1 MSADKYDDMTGPMLA
16 EELSRRELPVSGR
29 VDELRDRLR
38 EDDEKRAQASGGG
51 PDDGSESEETE
62 AGEVEVPEQREPIEQ
77 ELVRVRL
84 DEDQARALTRA
95 EASYARHMRYVFK
108 VEPRKYLPG
117 DEVAAVRFGDDGVVT
132 VLGIGASLA
141 LSEDEV

>member
-1 MSADKYDDMTGPMLA
+1 MSADKYDDMTGPMLS
-16 EELSRRELPVSGR
+16 EELARRELPVSGR

-62 AGEVEVPEQREPIEQ
+62 AGEVEVPEQREPVDQ
-77 ELVRVRL
+77 ELIKL
-84 DEDQARALTRA
+84 TLTEEQARELTRA
-95 EASYARHMRYVFK
+95 EAAYARHMRYVFRF
-108 VEPRKYLPG
+108 EPRKYLPG
-117 DEVAAVRFGDDGVVT
+117 DGVAAVTYDRRTAT
-132 VLGIGASLA
+132 VLGIGATLA